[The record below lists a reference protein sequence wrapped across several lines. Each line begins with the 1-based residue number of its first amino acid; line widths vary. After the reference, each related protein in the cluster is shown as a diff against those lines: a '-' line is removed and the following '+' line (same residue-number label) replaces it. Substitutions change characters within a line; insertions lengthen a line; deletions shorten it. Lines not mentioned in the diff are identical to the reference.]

1 MKRQAPFPFVA
12 AFLVAFMP
20 IATAWAHCDSLDGP
34 VVRDARV
41 ALDNGDVTSVLKWVK
56 QEDER
61 VIRSAFE
68 QAVAVRT
75 KGDVAKSL
83 ADTYFFETLVR
94 IHRAGEGEGFTGLQP
109 AANVDPGIAAADD
122 ALKSGSDEELVT
134 HLSHAIRE
142 GMDRRFKL
150 ALDRGKHAA
159 DSVDAGRAYVEA
171 YVDYIHYVENVH
183 RLVTHGVSHL
193 HDDPNNP
200 MP

>member
-1 MKRQAPFPFVA
+1 MKRPALFPFIAV
-12 AFLVAFMP
+12 FLVAFLP
-20 IATAWAHCDSLDGP
+20 STTASAHCDSLDGP

-41 ALDNGDVTSVLKWVK
+41 ALDNGDVTPVLKWVK
-56 QEDER
+56 EEDER
-61 VIRSAFE
+61 AIRSAFE
-68 QAVAVRT
+68 QAAAVRT
-75 KGDVAKSL
+75 KGDDAKGL
-83 ADTYFFETLVR
+83 ADTYFLETLVR
-94 IHRAGEGEGFTGLQP
+94 IHRAGEGEGFTGLKP
-109 AANVDPGIAAADD
+109 AANVDRGIAAADD

-142 GMDRRFKL
+142 GIDKRFKL

-193 HDDPNNP
+193 HNEPE
-200 MP
+200 